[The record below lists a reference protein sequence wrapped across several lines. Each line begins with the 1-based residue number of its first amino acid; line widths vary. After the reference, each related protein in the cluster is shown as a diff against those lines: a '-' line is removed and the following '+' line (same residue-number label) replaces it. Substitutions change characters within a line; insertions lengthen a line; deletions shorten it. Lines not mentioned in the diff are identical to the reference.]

1 MKTYRT
7 AQVAQMIGIHPNTVR
22 LYEELGLIS
31 RPERRANGYRVFTDL
46 HIAQFFLA
54 RTALRVEVLQNGL
67 RANAVRSSRRRP
79 PGSLTGRCFSP
90 AVMRKP

>member
-31 RPERRANGYRVFTDL
+31 RPERRANGYRVFTAL

-67 RANAVRSSRRRP
+67 RANAVEIVKASAAGEFDRALL
-79 PGSLTGRCFSP
+79 LTGR
-90 AVMRKP
+90 

>member
-7 AQVAQMIGIHPNTVR
+7 AQVAQIIGIHPNTVR

-46 HIAQFFLA
+46 HIAQFCLA
-54 RTALRVEVLQNGL
+54 RTALRVEVLQNGQMPL
-67 RANAVRSSRRRP
+67 RSSRRRP